1 MPWKSSSWAH
11 SRSASLAKRGG
22 SLPRK
27 QAYTGSCASSTTCN
41 LPAASDAAPAR
52 AAFTLKTKEHRA
64 GLLRSRPTGVPSS
77 PKGLQH
83 PGEPF
88 PLAPYSVQTRL
99 YAARPRGRKGA
110 KKRKSRSQR
119 LFAFPL
125 QFKRKRR
132 TPSTAPREWPR
143 LRTVAPGGTSAPRR
157 AAFRGSLLGA
167 AATVRRGRRPGQ
179 GARQAKRCTLR
190 GFAARSG
197 HAALVGPGQHGHEEG
212 GDR

>member
-1 MPWKSSSWAH
+1 
-11 SRSASLAKRGG
+11 
-22 SLPRK
+22 
-27 QAYTGSCASSTTCN
+27 
-41 LPAASDAAPAR
+41 
-52 AAFTLKTKEHRA
+52 
-64 GLLRSRPTGVPSS
+64 
-77 PKGLQH
+77 
-83 PGEPF
+83 
-88 PLAPYSVQTRL
+88 LAPYSVQTRL
-99 YAARPRGRKGA
+99 YAARPRGRKGM

-125 QFKRKRR
+125 QFRGKRR

-179 GARQAKRCTLR
+179 GTRHAKRCTLR

-197 HAALVGPGQHGHEEG
+197 HAALVGPGQHGHEQG
-212 GDR
+212 GDRDREHEREDRAPAEHVREDAADERAGRPEEGRAQQPDRLLAR